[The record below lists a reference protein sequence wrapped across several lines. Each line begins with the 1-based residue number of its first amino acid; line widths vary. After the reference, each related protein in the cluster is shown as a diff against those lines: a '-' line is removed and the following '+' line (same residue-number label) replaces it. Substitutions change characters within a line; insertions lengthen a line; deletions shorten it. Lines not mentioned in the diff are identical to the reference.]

1 MKTAKE
7 YCSELLIY
15 LLAVSRPTFESV
27 AGGGGVGGGG
37 GLSLDLSVKGFSG
50 ISKND

>member
-15 LLAVSRPTFESV
+15 LLAVSGPTFESV
-27 AGGGGVGGGG
+27 AGGGGGGGG
-37 GLSLDLSVKGFSG
+37 AKFRLVSERIFGNIK
-50 ISKND
+50 K

>member
-27 AGGGGVGGGG
+27 AGGGGAKFRIVSERILGNI
-37 GLSLDLSVKGFSG
+37 K
-50 ISKND
+50 K